1 MAEQIVTLNPGES
14 KVVTFTNTPLEA
26 RTFEV
31 AIDGLIGT
39 FSAIPVQPERV
50 TVTITHKNAPI
61 TWKYSHDLNAGW
73 NFATYQGET
82 TAVRNAV
89 ESIQASLLNIGYYI
103 GTIYYEYGM
112 DDIVQQGSA
121 VAVNV
126 SQAIRWGMP
135 PKVEA
140 PYWAA
145 VTDRSVPSCPFT
157 PINQDFTWTIYADE
171 STAFFSYDANYHL
184 IDTPNAGQ
192 LLFWGI
198 FRDGETYTWNFATGQ
213 LEGVFG

>member
-1 MAEQIVTLNPGES
+1 MAEQTVTLNPGES

-31 AIDGLIGT
+31 VIDGLIGT

-50 TVTITHKNAPI
+50 TVTITNKNAPI
-61 TWKYSHDLNAGW
+61 TWKYSHDLFAGW

-82 TAVRNAV
+82 TTVRNAV

-103 GTIYYEYGM
+103 GTIYYEYSM
-112 DDIVQQGSA
+112 DDIVEQGSA

-126 SQAIRWGMP
+126 SQAVTWGMP

-140 PYWAA
+140 PYWTGLAE
-145 VTDRSVPSCPFT
+145 SSGHCPFT
-157 PINQDFTWTIYADE
+157 PINQDFSWTIYANE
-171 STAFFSYDANYHL
+171 LTAFACYDATQHR
-184 IDTPNAGQ
+184 IDTPNSG
-192 LLFWGI
+192 LFLGWGI
-198 FRDGETYTWNFATGQ
+198 FREGETYTWNFETGQ
-213 LEGVFG
+213 LEGNFG